1 MYYIYTKEKETIKMP
16 RKTVQEENKRQFH
29 HDIKK
34 ATYEVI
40 KTALEVG
47 FEESSNF
54 IIFYAKCAKLIRD
67 SDDPEYCVK
76 KSALKIFP
84 DDLMWDQKKNEL
96 TFKYK
101 GKLRED
107 LLKLYSL
114 YASLSVLE
122 RKNSEETRPTDDDID
137 DLLNRL

>member
-1 MYYIYTKEKETIKMP
+1 M
-16 RKTVQEENKRQFH
+16 
-29 HDIKK
+29 
-34 ATYEVI
+34 
-40 KTALEVG
+40 
-47 FEESSNF
+47 
-54 IIFYAKCAKLIRD
+54 
-67 SDDPEYCVK
+67 K

-84 DDLMWDQKKNEL
+84 DDLIWDKKKNEL

-122 RKNSEETRPTDDDID
+122 CKNSEETRLTDDDID

>member
-1 MYYIYTKEKETIKMP
+1 M
-16 RKTVQEENKRQFH
+16 
-29 HDIKK
+29 
-34 ATYEVI
+34 
-40 KTALEVG
+40 
-47 FEESSNF
+47 
-54 IIFYAKCAKLIRD
+54 
-67 SDDPEYCVK
+67 K
-76 KSALKIFP
+76 KSAIKIFP
-84 DDLMWDQKKNEL
+84 DDLMWEQKKNKI